1 MGEDGS
7 GGKGSA
13 PACACGCC
21 PGRRGEEVCFGDLGT
36 TMGWWCGEGEEE
48 GGGAVA
54 AVGRGGGAGALLG
67 RRTTRVGCSSSPIY
81 LNVAVKRESICYLI
95 TLTEFSF

>member
-48 GGGAVA
+48 GGGR
-54 AVGRGGGAGALLG
+54 RGGG
-67 RRTTRVGCSSSPIY
+67 R
-81 LNVAVKRESICYLI
+81 
-95 TLTEFSF
+95 